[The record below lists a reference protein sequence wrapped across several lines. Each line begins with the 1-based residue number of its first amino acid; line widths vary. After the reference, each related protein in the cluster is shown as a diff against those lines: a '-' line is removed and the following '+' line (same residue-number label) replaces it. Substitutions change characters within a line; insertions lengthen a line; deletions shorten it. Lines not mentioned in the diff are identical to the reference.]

1 MDQSA
6 RWQKFLSLKARWI
19 LIDNFESKFSWFYHF
34 TFKPNISKNRDTQ
47 LDNYSVFII
56 KYWLT
61 LDGCSPFF
69 DTHAVGLGRR
79 ESSKSASIVQ
89 IAVPVVLV
97 IVLVPLLLVAIL
109 LYRRY
114 AWPAVMVLYNG
125 FARCNFPDDVHK
137 G

>member
-19 LIDNFESKFSWFYHF
+19 LIDNFESKFSWFYRF

-114 AWPAVMVLYNG
+114 AWSAVIVLYSG
-125 FARCNFPDDVHK
+125 FARCNFPDEVHK